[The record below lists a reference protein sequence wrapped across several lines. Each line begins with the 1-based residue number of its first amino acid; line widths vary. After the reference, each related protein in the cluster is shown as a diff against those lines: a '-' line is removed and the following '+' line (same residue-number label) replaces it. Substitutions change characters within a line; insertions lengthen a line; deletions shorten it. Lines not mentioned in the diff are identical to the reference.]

1 MMDELP
7 LAPPAPELVT
17 QAYALARQIG
27 FPLTREEAERRAPA
41 QQGAPGHWGPGGVP
55 RLAER
60 SPESAQR
67 EAGQTAPDGGRPEP
81 ASPSASLP
89 GVGRFL
95 AMLAAGCRGG
105 RIGEIGTG
113 VGIGTAWMAGAM
125 PADCTLVTVEIDAR
139 RAAAAAQLLAS
150 DRRVRVLKGDAREL
164 LPPCGP
170 FDLLF
175 ADGGWRDPA
184 GLSSLVDL
192 LRIGGHIVMDD
203 VTPLLAG
210 GPGGS
215 SPRAST
221 AMPAGSPPPEHD
233 VKRAFFF
240 GDPRLFSTEVVL
252 PDLRNSLLVGT
263 RLT

>member
-1 MMDELP
+1 MDELL
-7 LAPPAPELVT
+7 LALPVPPPVPPLVT
-17 QAYALARQIG
+17 EAYALARQLG
-27 FPLTREEAERRAPA
+27 FPLTREEA
-41 QQGAPGHWGPGGVP
+41 QQGAPGD
-55 RLAER
+55 R
-60 SPESAQR
+60 SPGPAQRGAPGDRSSGSAQR
-67 EAGQTAPDGGRPEP
+67 ESGQTAPDGEQPVG
-81 ASPSASLP
+81 PSASLP

-95 AMLAAGCRGG
+95 AMLAAACHGG

-139 RAAAAAQLLAS
+139 RAAASAQLLAS

-184 GLSSLVDL
+184 GLSGLVDL
-192 LRIGGHIVMDD
+192 IRVGGQIVMDD
-203 VTPLLAG
+203 VTPLLAL
-210 GPGGS
+210 
-215 SPRAST
+215 
-221 AMPAGSPPPEHD
+221 PPDAPVPEND

-240 GDPRLFSTEVVL
+240 GDPRLLSAEVVL
-252 PDLRNSLLVGT
+252 PDLCNSLLVGT